1 MNLPNKL
8 TVSRFILTAAFL
20 IVFFTAWRYHETV
33 ALVLF
38 CIASLT
44 DYFDGM
50 IARRDKLITNF
61 GILMDPLAD
70 KILVC
75 SAFIAFVDRGWIPA
89 WMAVIVVARELAITG
104 LRLLAASK
112 NLVLAAERFGK
123 HKTISQIVVI
133 IAALVKGSYM
143 EWGPVGKAIFGWQLF
158 GSAWVNWFTT
168 ISLWLAVALTFVS
181 GTIYLWRNREIY
193 LQDM

>member
-38 CIASLT
+38 CVASLT

-61 GILMDPLAD
+61 GILMDPLAN

-89 WMAVIVVARELAITG
+89 WMAVIVVAREWAITG
-104 LRLLAASK
+104 LRLLALEKPRPRCGTFRQTQNDFANSRDHRRAREEQ
-112 NLVLAAERFGK
+112 LHGMGRSRQ
-123 HKTISQIVVI
+123 T
-133 IAALVKGSYM
+133 
-143 EWGPVGKAIFGWQLF
+143 IFGWKLF

-168 ISLWLAVALTFVS
+168 LSLWLAVALTFVS